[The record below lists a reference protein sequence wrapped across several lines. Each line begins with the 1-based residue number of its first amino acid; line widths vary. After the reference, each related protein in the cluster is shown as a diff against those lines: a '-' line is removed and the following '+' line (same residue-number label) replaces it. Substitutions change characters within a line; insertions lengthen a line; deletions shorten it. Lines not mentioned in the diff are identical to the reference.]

1 VVKEVQ
7 FYTRQGCPLCDEG
20 KRMLELVA
28 EDIPLHIQELNIED
42 DEQIHEKYML
52 MIPVIEYKGS
62 IIQYGNIDYATLYE
76 ALEESL

>member
-1 VVKEVQ
+1 MVKEVQ

-28 EDIPLHIQELNIED
+28 EDIPLHIQELNIES

-52 MIPVIEYKGS
+52 MIPVIEYNGH